1 MRKNTAN
8 VAGVRNVEMAGA
20 RQSVA
25 PIRKSF
31 TSVDNCNQLFTAF
44 SEFRRLTIRFKN
56 GENRPDEKVPDLSK
70 ILKEHGI
77 SRNYVGFV
85 KKELVER
92 KLVNAKFTKWNDLM
106 SKPTYEMA
114 ESVASSASKA
124 LSAYQKE
131 MEKKRKAAKKAEQEA
146 AEKSQKP
153 DLLEGVEISP
163 NPQRMEDDVLDGYDR
178 VTGEWDYL
186 PESAVEPVKEERNP
200 LYEILDKI
208 DPFVIMSYLK
218 ERASNKGL
226 EIAIKLK

>member
-1 MRKNTAN
+1 
-8 VAGVRNVEMAGA
+8 
-20 RQSVA
+20 
-25 PIRKSF
+25 
-31 TSVDNCNQLFTAF
+31 VDNCNQLFTAF

-56 GENRPDEKVPDLSK
+56 GENQPDEKVPDLSK

-124 LSAYQKE
+124 LSSYQKE

-146 AEKSQKP
+146 PKEEPKKP

-163 NPQRMEDDVLDGYDR
+163 NPQRMEDDVLDGPQSFI
-178 VTGEWDYL
+178 EH
-186 PESAVEPVKEERNP
+186 
-200 LYEILDKI
+200 
-208 DPFVIMSYLK
+208 SYLIEGPSRILLRARRDISQEQYNELISLELRNYK
-218 ERASNKGL
+218 EPIF
-226 EIAIKLK
+226 IAEKNIVKCIHIVCVDGIME

>member
-1 MRKNTAN
+1 MRN
-8 VAGVRNVEMAGA
+8 
-20 RQSVA
+20 
-25 PIRKSF
+25 SF

-56 GENRPDEKVPDLSK
+56 GENQPDEKVPDLSK

-146 AEKSQKP
+146 AKKP

-163 NPQRMEDDVLDGYDR
+163 NPQRMEDDVLDG
-178 VTGEWDYL
+178 
-186 PESAVEPVKEERNP
+186 PQSFVEH
-200 LYEILDKI
+200 
-208 DPFVIMSYLK
+208 SYLIEGPSRILQKARRHISK
-218 ERASNKGL
+218 EQHDELVNLGL
-226 EIAIKLK
+226 RNYQETIFIVEKNFVKCIHIVCVDGIME

>member
-1 MRKNTAN
+1 MMRN
-8 VAGVRNVEMAGA
+8 
-20 RQSVA
+20 
-25 PIRKSF
+25 SF

-44 SEFRRLTIRFKN
+44 SEFRRLTLRFKN
-56 GENRPDEKVPDLSK
+56 GENQPDEKVPDLSK

-163 NPQRMEDDVLDGYDR
+163 NPQRMEDEVLDGYDKKS
-178 VTGEWDYL
+178 GEWAKL
-186 PESAVEPVKEERNP
+186 TESTQEVKKRNP
-200 LYEILDKI
+200 LFELLDEI
-208 DPFVIMSYLK
+208 DPFIIMEYLK
-218 ERASNKGL
+218 EKASKSN
-226 EIAIKLK
+226 LKINFNLN